1 MAGIDDLVQR
11 NRGFAA
17 ALPLSVRNLPAPP
30 SKRVAILTCMD
41 ARMHPE
47 KFLRLEPGEAHVIRN
62 AGGRASPD
70 VIRSLIISSH
80 LLGTR
85 EYMVIH
91 HTDCGM
97 LTHTNDEIRQTLAK
111 NMGVDATGMDFLP
124 FTDLEQSVRDDIRA
138 IRESRFIPT
147 DVTVR
152 GFVYDVTTGRVL
164 PVEDG

>member
-1 MAGIDDLVQR
+1 MRAIEIAGRSTGDSAKAGPDQDKGRDESGHNESGRDESRPYTVMYDDDKSLKRDIHAEIHANPPPDGHPCPRPYSGRTESRPRLQQR
-11 NRGFAA
+11 YR
-17 ALPLSVRNLPAPP
+17 
-30 SKRVAILTCMD
+30 
-41 ARMHPE
+41 
-47 KFLRLEPGEAHVIRN
+47 
-62 AGGRASPD
+62 
-70 VIRSLIISSH
+70 
-80 LLGTR
+80 
-85 EYMVIH
+85 
-91 HTDCGM
+91 
-97 LTHTNDEIRQTLAK
+97 DEIRQTLAK